1 MALEETNIANEI
13 RIEMAK
19 NGASLFK
26 NVRGLFYTRD
36 KKRLV
41 LAGLLADGA
50 SDLIGFRRVIV
61 TPEMV
66 GKTVAV
72 FVAIEV
78 KTLNPKRYASQQ
90 QKDFIAAVIESG
102 GLAGVARSPEAALNI
117 LDGDPDIR

>member
-19 NGASLFK
+19 KGASLFK